1 MDDSWDVIGA
11 KPMLSFFIVLLVC
24 QLSGEVLVVFT
35 GIPLPGPV
43 LGMLLLFIGLLLRG
57 GIPEGLNKMAD
68 GLLSHLSLLFVP
80 AGVGVIA
87 HAQLVGTELLPIA
100 ISLFLSTFITIV
112 VTAWV
117 MQKLARPEQV

>member
-1 MDDSWDVIGA
+1 
-11 KPMLSFFIVLLVC
+11 MLSFFIVLLVC
-24 QLSGEVLVVFT
+24 QLTGEVLVAVT

-57 GIPEGLNKMAD
+57 GIPEDLNKMSD

-87 HAQLVGTELLPIA
+87 HAQLIGSELLPIA

>member
-1 MDDSWDVIGA
+1 
-11 KPMLSFFIVLLVC
+11 MLSFFIVLLVC
-24 QLSGEVLVVFT
+24 QLSGEVLVAFT

-57 GIPEGLNKMAD
+57 GIPEDLNKMAD
-68 GLLSHLSLLFVP
+68 GLLAHLSLLFVP

-87 HAQLVGTELLPIA
+87 HAQLIGSELLPIA

>member
-1 MDDSWDVIGA
+1 
-11 KPMLSFFIVLLVC
+11 MLSFFIVLLVC
-24 QLSGEVLVVFT
+24 QLTGEVLVAFT

-57 GIPEGLNKMAD
+57 GIPEDLNKMAD
-68 GLLSHLSLLFVP
+68 GLLAHLSLLFVP

-87 HAQLVGTELLPIA
+87 HAQLIGSELLPIA

>member
-1 MDDSWDVIGA
+1 
-11 KPMLSFFIVLLVC
+11 
-24 QLSGEVLVVFT
+24 
-35 GIPLPGPV
+35 
-43 LGMLLLFIGLLLRG
+43 
-57 GIPEGLNKMAD
+57 MAD

>member
-1 MDDSWDVIGA
+1 
-11 KPMLSFFIVLLVC
+11 MLSFFIVLLVC
-24 QLSGEVLVVFT
+24 QLSGEVLVAFT

-57 GIPEGLNKMAD
+57 GIPEDLNKMAD
-68 GLLSHLSLLFVP
+68 GLLAHLSLLFVP
-80 AGVGVIA
+80 AGVGVIT
-87 HAQLVGTELLPIA
+87 HAQLIGSELLPIA

>member
-1 MDDSWDVIGA
+1 
-11 KPMLSFFIVLLVC
+11 MLSFFIVLLVC
-24 QLSGEVLVVFT
+24 QLTGEVLVAVT

-57 GIPEGLNKMAD
+57 GIPEDLNKMAD
-68 GLLSHLSLLFVP
+68 GLLAHLSLLFVP

-87 HAQLVGTELLPIA
+87 HAQLIGTELLPIA

>member
-1 MDDSWDVIGA
+1 
-11 KPMLSFFIVLLVC
+11 MLSFFIVLLVC

-87 HAQLVGTELLPIA
+87 HAQLIGTELLPIA

>member
-1 MDDSWDVIGA
+1 
-11 KPMLSFFIVLLVC
+11 MLSFFIVLLVC
-24 QLSGEVLVVFT
+24 QLTGQVLVVFT

-87 HAQLVGTELLPIA
+87 HAQLIGTELLPIA

>member
-1 MDDSWDVIGA
+1 
-11 KPMLSFFIVLLVC
+11 MLSFFIVLLVC
-24 QLSGEVLVVFT
+24 QLTGEVLVVFT

-87 HAQLVGTELLPIA
+87 HAQLIGTELLPIA